1 MISAQNE
8 NVQQILTAQGES
20 KKSQENIVGSQNN
33 QHTPGQ
39 VVNVQATPDANIDYA
54 EHRSSVTDIG
64 LWTELSPEE
73 VSASLGTIFK
83 F

>member
-8 NVQQILTAQGES
+8 NVKQILTGLGES

-33 QHTPGQ
+33 QRTPGQ
-39 VVNVQATPDANIDYA
+39 VVHVQATPDANIDYA
-54 EHRSSVTDIG
+54 EHISFVTDIG

>member
-8 NVQQILTAQGES
+8 NVQQILTGQGES

-39 VVNVQATPDANIDYA
+39 VVHVQATPDANIDYA
-54 EHRSSVTDIG
+54 EHRSFVTDIG

-73 VSASLGTIFK
+73 VSATLGTIFK

>member
-8 NVQQILTAQGES
+8 NVKQILTGLGES

-39 VVNVQATPDANIDYA
+39 VVHVQTTPDANIDYA
-54 EHRSSVTDIG
+54 EHRSFVTDIG